1 MRRIVWADEAIENL
15 EAVGDYISGFN
26 PFAAKRLTR
35 ELIDAAESLT
45 IFPGRGRPVGLTRRD
60 LPIVKP
66 YLIRYAVT
74 ADAVYILKVRHMAQR
89 PEW

>member
-26 PFAAKRLTR
+26 PFAAQRLIR
-35 ELIDAAESLT
+35 KLIEAAESLT
-45 IFPGRGRPVGLTRRD
+45 IFPERGRPVGLIRRD
-60 LPIVKP
+60 LSVVRP

-74 ADAVYILKVRHMAQR
+74 ADAVYILNIRHMAQR
-89 PEW
+89 PEP